1 MICIFLIIS
10 DVEHLLMCLLAIC
23 ISSSDRFYLGLLPIF
38 LIRLFDFL
46 LLSCMN
52 CLHILEIKPLLVANV
67 FSQLDTYINGLMKAL
82 LFLLIAHCVTFYT
95 SWHLHTHLFYQLP
108 SSPRFGQLTTLP
120 AHLLNDG
127 IFQVCIFSLQ

>member
-1 MICIFLIIS
+1 
-10 DVEHLLMCLLAIC
+10 MCLLAIC
-23 ISSSDRFYLGLLPIF
+23 ISSLERVYLGLLPIF
-38 LIRLFDFL
+38 WIGLFDFL
-46 LLSCMN
+46 LLSYMS

-67 FSQLDTYINGLMKAL
+67 FSQLDTFINGLMKAL
-82 LFLLIAHCVTFYT
+82 LFLLLAHCVIFYT